1 MMDKK
6 LNIVFYEPNP
16 ICPQCGSE
24 VRNNGR
30 RIRDINRNFAVKIQ
44 KYVCKNEKCNYYF
57 ETNLEKIVPKHC
69 NYSYTVRK
77 HPIKQLEIDYSSLEK
92 VQEQIDVNYGCKP
105 SRTTIYNFKNEAFEN
120 TIKEKIL
127 KELKYIDKDLSGV
140 LGYDEQYLKVNGE

>member
-1 MMDKK
+1 MTDTNNNRSPNKVYIDEIFKLSDFDENYEFHVPVRKYYEFFLYSEMMDKK

-57 ETNLEKIVPKHC
+57 ET
-69 NYSYTVRK
+69 
-77 HPIKQLEIDYSSLEK
+77 
-92 VQEQIDVNYGCKP
+92 
-105 SRTTIYNFKNEAFEN
+105 
-120 TIKEKIL
+120 
-127 KELKYIDKDLSGV
+127 
-140 LGYDEQYLKVNGE
+140 